1 MQGTATQV
9 LSGIKLA
16 AGQTVAM
23 AKQRSYFTISEVASL
38 VGISCSSLRNWE
50 KQGLFKATRTTAG
63 YRLYTQETVA
73 QLRQIKY
80 LRSVKRVNVAGI
92 AQLQRERELDTTSVL
107 TPGKSIAELLPR
119 LAELRQ
125 MQHLT
130 LPEVSQRTGLPV
142 RLLKRIEVGAAK
154 PSVAEL
160 QKLAEVYHT
169 SILDFFESGAED
181 RKLVRRADRRI
192 LRYDSSIQMELLAI
206 GRKQMEPH
214 IFRIAPRASS
224 GGSYQHQGE
233 EFLYL
238 LQGKLEIWL
247 DEVERYV
254 LEPGD
259 SLYFKSTQS
268 HRWCSLTDSEC
279 VLLWINT
286 PATF

>member
-1 MQGTATQV
+1 MTKR
-9 LSGIKLA
+9 SGYL
-16 AGQTVAM
+16 
-23 AKQRSYFTISEVASL
+23 TIGEVASL
-38 VGISCSSLRNWE
+38 VGVSCSSLRNWE
-50 KQGLFKATRTTAG
+50 KQGLFKSERTEAG
-63 YRLYTQETVA
+63 YRLYSPETVA

-92 AQLQRERELDTTSVL
+92 AQLQREREMDAASVL
-107 TPGKSIAELLPR
+107 LPGKSVAEVLPR
-119 LAELRQ
+119 LAQLRQ
-125 MQHLT
+125 VQHLT
-130 LPEVSQRTGLPV
+130 LVEVAERTGLPV
-142 RLLKRIEVGAAK
+142 AFLKRVERGEAK

-160 QKLAEVYHT
+160 RKLAEVYNT
-169 SILDFFESGAED
+169 SILDFFEAGAED
-181 RKLVRRADRRI
+181 RKLVRRKDRRI
-192 LRYDSSIQMELLAI
+192 LRCDSSIQMELLAI

-224 GGSYQHQGE
+224 GGSYRHHGE

-247 DEVERYV
+247 DEIERYV

-268 HRWCSLTDSEC
+268 HRWRSLTDSEC
-279 VLLWINT
+279 VLIWINT